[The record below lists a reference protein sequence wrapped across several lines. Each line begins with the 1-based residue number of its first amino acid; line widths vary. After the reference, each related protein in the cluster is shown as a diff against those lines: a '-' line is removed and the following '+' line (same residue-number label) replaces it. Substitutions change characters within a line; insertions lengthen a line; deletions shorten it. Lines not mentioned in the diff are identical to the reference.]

1 MATSFKEMS
10 WPIQALVFLAL
21 AIVLVLAGL
30 YLPFSPVQTERVA
43 VDTANTTL
51 KPLEANV
58 QTLRV
63 YQQRRV
69 ELQGEMTALQK
80 QLETLQAIVP
90 ENKEVDQFITM
101 VQSAASA
108 SGVSIRKIETE
119 AIVSEQYHY
128 AMPFKLTADGP
139 YFSILDFF
147 TRLGRLSRIINVG
160 DLKLTQVSQT
170 GSAPQFRTTP
180 GTTVTGEFTITT
192 FFTNPADSTTSGPAS
207 TTGSK
212 SSAVPMIGHH

>member
-147 TRLGRLSRIINVG
+147 TRLAGFP
-160 DLKLTQVSQT
+160 
-170 GSAPQFRTTP
+170 GS
-180 GTTVTGEFTITT
+180 
-192 FFTNPADSTTSGPAS
+192 ST
-207 TTGSK
+207 
-212 SSAVPMIGHH
+212 SAT